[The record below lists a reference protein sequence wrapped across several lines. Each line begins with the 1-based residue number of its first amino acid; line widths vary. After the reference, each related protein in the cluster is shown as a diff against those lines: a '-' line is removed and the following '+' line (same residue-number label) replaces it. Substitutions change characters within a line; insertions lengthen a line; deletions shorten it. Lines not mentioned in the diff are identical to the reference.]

1 MNSFLFRGLAMAM
14 LSNGMA
20 FAADAYQPA
29 EYQPKVD
36 YSAPAAPTKPEA
48 VVIVSQPENVDVKD
62 VKDEAKP
69 LQPEA
74 SPVKASPETAKKTA
88 EDSPRA
94 VGSAAI
100 SSPSEQTSGSS
111 SNIVLI
117 VAGLAAIGI
126 FFFRRQTTTVSSDVS
141 GRSVESVEGTTGVER
156 YVQKLEGAKKTGV
169 EKYLESL
176 PEAPPLTGVAK
187 YLARQRK

>member
-1 MNSFLFRGLAMAM
+1 MNRFLFRGLTMAM

-36 YSAPAAPTKPEA
+36 YSAPAAPAKPEA
-48 VVIVSQPENVDVKD
+48 VVMVSQTEGVVS
-62 VKDEAKP
+62 KDEAKA

-74 SPVKASPETAKKTA
+74 SPVKPSPETARKTA

-94 VGSAAI
+94 VGSAAVV
-100 SSPSEQTSGSS
+100 SPSEQTSGSS

-156 YVQKLEGAKKTGV
+156 YVQKLAGAKKTGV
-169 EKYLESL
+169 GKYLESL